1 VGAAVESG
9 HRCDV
14 LALDTNPDWSVRDRY
29 PVAEG
34 RSVDTVA
41 AAESRPTGA
50 SKSLTEHLGAQ
61 RGDGLGLEPV
71 PIDG

>member
-1 VGAAVESG
+1 
-9 HRCDV
+9 
-14 LALDTNPDWSVRDRY
+14 
-29 PVAEG
+29 
-34 RSVDTVA
+34 VDTVA